1 MGVELGGRSGA
12 EIYGI
17 LKSPVRREII
27 SLLYTRG
34 ELSATQ
40 LKLLLDISYG
50 TLYYHLDFLKPL
62 IVQVR
67 RGRYRLSERGLKVAE
82 KMLREMDEGYSS
94 RFSLSIFERMAASPA
109 HYLPIGVLAAA
120 TYISAP
126 MILPVKSSIL
136 YLKFS
141 NPGDSLSAVMGFGIT
156 LTYFMA
162 VGALFCRGR
171 EWILAIISSTM
182 ASYIPVDVYLLTLL
196 ALERIGVQLPSM
208 IPLLQAGFVIAHLLQ
223 LLILAAGLTYSGG
236 LGWEKSLPIALLL
249 SYISLLASY
258 YNLF

>member
-1 MGVELGGRSGA
+1 MELGGRSGA

-40 LKLLLDISYG
+40 LKLLLNVSYG

-62 IVQVR
+62 IIQVR
-67 RGRYRLSERGLKVAE
+67 RGRYRLSEKGVRVAE
-82 KMLREMDEGYSS
+82 RMLREMYEGDSS
-94 RFSLSIFERMAASPA
+94 RFSLSLFERMAASPA
-109 HYLPIGVLAAA
+109 YYLPIGILAAI
-120 TYISAP
+120 TYASAP
-126 MILPVKSSIL
+126 YILPVKSSIL

-141 NPGDSLSAVMGFGIT
+141 NPGDSLSMVVSLGIT
-156 LTYFMA
+156 LAYSMV

-171 EWILAIISSTM
+171 GWILGVLCSTM
-182 ASYIPVDVYLLTLL
+182 ASYIPIDVYLFMLL
-196 ALERIGVQLPSM
+196 ALEKIEVELLSV
-208 IPLLQAGFVIAHLLQ
+208 IPILQAGFVVVHLIQ
-223 LLILAAGLTYSGG
+223 LLILAAGFTYSGG

-249 SYISLLASY
+249 SYISLLTSY
-258 YNLF
+258 YNLL

>member
-1 MGVELGGRSGA
+1 MGGRSSA

-40 LKLLLDISYG
+40 LKLMLNVSYG

-67 RGRYRLSERGLKVAE
+67 RGRYRLSESGVKVAA

-94 RFSLSIFERMAASPA
+94 KFSLSLFEKMAASPA
-109 HYLPIGVLAAA
+109 YCLPIGILAAM
-120 TYISAP
+120 TYASMSI
-126 MILPVKSSIL
+126 ILPVKSSIL

-141 NPGDSLSAVMGFGIT
+141 NPGDILSTVTSLGIT
-156 LTYFMA
+156 LIYFMA
-162 VGALFCRGR
+162 AGTLFCKGR
-171 EWILAIISSTM
+171 EWILGVISLTM
-182 ASYIPVDVYLLTLL
+182 ISYIPIDVYLFMLL
-196 ALERIGVQLPSM
+196 ALEKIGIQLLSM
-208 IPLLQAGFVIAHLLQ
+208 IPILQAGFVIAHLIQ
-223 LLILAAGLTYSGG
+223 LVILAAGLTYSGG

-258 YNLF
+258 YGLF

>member
-1 MGVELGGRSGA
+1 MGGRSSA

-40 LKLLLDISYG
+40 LKLMLNVSYG

-67 RGRYRLSERGLKVAE
+67 RGRYRLSESGVKVAA

-94 RFSLSIFERMAASPA
+94 KFSLSLFEKMAASPA
-109 HYLPIGVLAAA
+109 YCLPIGILAAI
-120 TYISAP
+120 TYASMSI
-126 MILPVKSSIL
+126 ILPVKSSIL

-141 NPGDSLSAVMGFGIT
+141 NPGDILSTVTSLGIT
-156 LTYFMA
+156 LIYFMA
-162 VGALFCRGR
+162 AGTLFCKGR
-171 EWILAIISSTM
+171 EWILGVISLTM
-182 ASYIPVDVYLLTLL
+182 ISYIPIDVYLFMLL
-196 ALERIGVQLPSM
+196 ALEKIGIQLLSM
-208 IPLLQAGFVIAHLLQ
+208 IPILQAGFVIAHLIQ
-223 LLILAAGLTYSGG
+223 LVILAAGLTYSGG

-249 SYISLLASY
+249 SYISLLTSY
-258 YNLF
+258 YSLF

>member
-1 MGVELGGRSGA
+1 MELGGRSGA

-40 LKLLLDISYG
+40 LKLLLNVSYG

-67 RGRYRLSERGLKVAE
+67 RGRYRLSEKGVRVAE
-82 KMLREMDEGYSS
+82 RMLREMYEGGSS
-94 RFSLSIFERMAASPA
+94 RFSLSLFEKMAASPTY
-109 HYLPIGVLAAA
+109 YLPIGILASI
-120 TYISAP
+120 TYASAP
-126 MILPVKSSIL
+126 YILPVKSSIL

-141 NPGDSLSAVMGFGIT
+141 NPGDCLSMVVSLGIT
-156 LTYFMA
+156 LAYSMV

-171 EWILAIISSTM
+171 GWFLGVLCSTM
-182 ASYIPVDVYLLTLL
+182 ASYIPIDVYLFMLL
-196 ALERIGVQLPSM
+196 GLEKIGVELLSI
-208 IPLLQAGFVIAHLLQ
+208 IPILQAGFVVVHLIQ
-223 LLILAAGLTYSGG
+223 LLILAAGFTYSGG

-249 SYISLLASY
+249 SYISLLTSY
-258 YNLF
+258 YNLL

>member
-1 MGVELGGRSGA
+1 MGGKSSA

-40 LKLLLDISYG
+40 LKLMLNVSYG

-67 RGRYRLSERGLKVAE
+67 RGRYRLSESGVKVAA
-82 KMLREMDEGYSS
+82 KMLREMDEGRSS
-94 RFSLSIFERMAASPA
+94 NFSLSLFEKMAASPA
-109 HYLPIGVLAAA
+109 HCLPIGVLVAM
-120 TYISAP
+120 TYASIS

-141 NPGDSLSAVMGFGIT
+141 NPGDILSTVTSLGIT
-156 LTYFMA
+156 LIYFMA
-162 VGALFCRGR
+162 AGTLFCKGR
-171 EWILAIISSTM
+171 EWILGVISLTM
-182 ASYIPVDVYLLTLL
+182 ISYIPIDVYLFMLL
-196 ALERIGVQLPSM
+196 ALEKIGIQLLSM
-208 IPLLQAGFVIAHLLQ
+208 IPILQAGFVIAHLIQ
-223 LLILAAGLTYSGG
+223 LVILAAGLTYSGG

-258 YNLF
+258 YGLF

>member
-1 MGVELGGRSGA
+1 MGGRSSA

-40 LKLLLDISYG
+40 LKLMLNVSYG

-67 RGRYRLSERGLKVAE
+67 RGRYRLSESGVKVAA

-94 RFSLSIFERMAASPA
+94 KFSLSLFEKMAASPA
-109 HYLPIGVLAAA
+109 YCLPIGILAAI
-120 TYISAP
+120 TYASMSI
-126 MILPVKSSIL
+126 ILPVKSSIL

-141 NPGDSLSAVMGFGIT
+141 NPGDILSTVTSLGIT
-156 LTYFMA
+156 LIYFMA
-162 VGALFCRGR
+162 AGTLFCKGR
-171 EWILAIISSTM
+171 EWILGVISLTM
-182 ASYIPVDVYLLTLL
+182 ISYIPIDVYLFMLL
-196 ALERIGVQLPSM
+196 ALEKIGIQLLSM
-208 IPLLQAGFVIAHLLQ
+208 IPILQAGFVIAHLIQ
-223 LLILAAGLTYSGG
+223 LVILAAGLTYSGG

-258 YNLF
+258 YSLF

>member
-1 MGVELGGRSGA
+1 MGGRSSA

-40 LKLLLDISYG
+40 LKLMLNVSYG

-67 RGRYRLSERGLKVAE
+67 RGRYRLSESGVKVAA

-94 RFSLSIFERMAASPA
+94 KFSLSLFEKMAASPA
-109 HYLPIGVLAAA
+109 YCLPIGILAAI
-120 TYISAP
+120 TYASMSI
-126 MILPVKSSIL
+126 ILPVKSSIL

-141 NPGDSLSAVMGFGIT
+141 NPGDILSTVISLGIT
-156 LTYFMA
+156 LIYFMA
-162 VGALFCRGR
+162 AGTLFCKGR
-171 EWILAIISSTM
+171 EWILGVISLTM
-182 ASYIPVDVYLLTLL
+182 ISYIPIDVYLFMLL
-196 ALERIGVQLPSM
+196 ALEKIGIQLLSM
-208 IPLLQAGFVIAHLLQ
+208 IPILQAGFVIAHLIQ
-223 LLILAAGLTYSGG
+223 LVILAAGLTYSGG

-249 SYISLLASY
+249 SYISLLTSY
-258 YNLF
+258 YSLF

>member
-1 MGVELGGRSGA
+1 MGGRSSA

-40 LKLLLDISYG
+40 LKLMLNVSYG

-67 RGRYRLSERGLKVAE
+67 RGRYRLSESGMKVAA

-94 RFSLSIFERMAASPA
+94 KFSLSLFEKMAASPA
-109 HYLPIGVLAAA
+109 YCLPIGILAAI
-120 TYISAP
+120 TYASMSI
-126 MILPVKSSIL
+126 ILPVKSSIL

-141 NPGDSLSAVMGFGIT
+141 NPGDILSMVISLGIT
-156 LTYFMA
+156 LIYFMA
-162 VGALFCRGR
+162 AGTLFCKGR
-171 EWILAIISSTM
+171 EWILGVISLTM
-182 ASYIPVDVYLLTLL
+182 ISYIPIDVYLFMLL
-196 ALERIGVQLPSM
+196 ALEKIGIQLLSM
-208 IPLLQAGFVIAHLLQ
+208 IPILQAGFVIAHLIQ
-223 LLILAAGLTYSGG
+223 LVILAAGLTYSGG

-258 YNLF
+258 YSLF

>member
-1 MGVELGGRSGA
+1 MELGGRSGA

-40 LKLLLDISYG
+40 LKLLLNVSYG

-67 RGRYRLSERGLKVAE
+67 RGRYRLSERGIRVAE
-82 KMLREMDEGYSS
+82 RMLREMYEGGSS
-94 RFSLSIFERMAASPA
+94 RFSLSLFERMAASPA
-109 HYLPIGVLAAA
+109 YYLPIGILAAI
-120 TYISAP
+120 TYVSAP
-126 MILPVKSSIL
+126 YILPVKSSIL

-141 NPGDSLSAVMGFGIT
+141 NPGDSLSMVVSLGIT
-156 LTYFMA
+156 LAYSIV

-171 EWILAIISSTM
+171 GWILGVLCSTM
-182 ASYIPVDVYLLTLL
+182 ASYIPIDVYLFMLL
-196 ALERIGVQLPSM
+196 GLEKIGVELLSI
-208 IPLLQAGFVIAHLLQ
+208 IPILQAGFVVVHLIQ
-223 LLILAAGLTYSGG
+223 LIILAAGFTYSGG

-249 SYISLLASY
+249 SYISLLTSY
-258 YNLF
+258 YNLL

>member
-1 MGVELGGRSGA
+1 VELGGKSSA

-40 LKLLLDISYG
+40 LKIMLNVSYG

-67 RGRYRLSERGLKVAE
+67 RGRYRLSESGVKVAA

-94 RFSLSIFERMAASPA
+94 KFSLSLFEKMAASPA
-109 HYLPIGVLAAA
+109 YCLPIGILAAI
-120 TYISAP
+120 TYASMSI
-126 MILPVKSSIL
+126 ILPVKSSIL

-141 NPGDSLSAVMGFGIT
+141 NPGDILSTVTSLGIT
-156 LTYFMA
+156 LIYFMA
-162 VGALFCRGR
+162 AGTLFCKGR
-171 EWILAIISSTM
+171 EWILGVISLTM
-182 ASYIPVDVYLLTLL
+182 ISYIPIDVYLFMLL
-196 ALERIGVQLPSM
+196 ALEKIGIQLLSM
-208 IPLLQAGFVIAHLLQ
+208 IPILQAGFVIAHLIQ
-223 LLILAAGLTYSGG
+223 LVILAAGLTYSGG

-249 SYISLLASY
+249 SYISLLTSY
-258 YNLF
+258 YSLF

>member
-1 MGVELGGRSGA
+1 MGGRSSA

-40 LKLLLDISYG
+40 LKLMLNVSYG

-67 RGRYRLSERGLKVAE
+67 RGRYRLSESGVKVAA

-94 RFSLSIFERMAASPA
+94 KFSLSLFEKMAASPA
-109 HYLPIGVLAAA
+109 YCLPIGILAAI
-120 TYISAP
+120 TYASMSI
-126 MILPVKSSIL
+126 ILPVKSSIL

-141 NPGDSLSAVMGFGIT
+141 NPGDILSMVISLGIT
-156 LTYFMA
+156 LIYFMA
-162 VGALFCRGR
+162 AGTLFCKGR
-171 EWILAIISSTM
+171 EWILGVISLTM
-182 ASYIPVDVYLLTLL
+182 ISYIPIDVYLFMLL
-196 ALERIGVQLPSM
+196 ALEKIGIQLLSM
-208 IPLLQAGFVIAHLLQ
+208 IPILQAGFVIAHLIQ
-223 LLILAAGLTYSGG
+223 LVILAAGLTYSGG

-258 YNLF
+258 YSLF

>member
-1 MGVELGGRSGA
+1 MGGRSSA

-40 LKLLLDISYG
+40 LKLMLNVSYG

-67 RGRYRLSERGLKVAE
+67 RGRYRLSESGVKVAA

-94 RFSLSIFERMAASPA
+94 KFSLSLFEKMAASPA
-109 HYLPIGVLAAA
+109 YCLPIGILAAI
-120 TYISAP
+120 TYASMSI
-126 MILPVKSSIL
+126 ILPVKSSIL

-141 NPGDSLSAVMGFGIT
+141 NPGDILSTVTSLGIT
-156 LTYFMA
+156 LIYFMA
-162 VGALFCRGR
+162 AGTLFCKGR
-171 EWILAIISSTM
+171 EWILGVISLTM
-182 ASYIPVDVYLLTLL
+182 ISYIPIDVYLFMLL
-196 ALERIGVQLPSM
+196 ALEKIGIQLLSM
-208 IPLLQAGFVIAHLLQ
+208 IPILQAGFVIAHLIQ
-223 LLILAAGLTYSGG
+223 LVILAAGLTYSGG

-258 YNLF
+258 YGLF

>member
-1 MGVELGGRSGA
+1 MGGRSSA

-40 LKLLLDISYG
+40 LKLMLNVSYG

-67 RGRYRLSERGLKVAE
+67 RGRYRLSESGVKVAV

-94 RFSLSIFERMAASPA
+94 KFSLSLFEKMAASPA
-109 HYLPIGVLAAA
+109 YCLPIGILAAI
-120 TYISAP
+120 TYASMSI
-126 MILPVKSSIL
+126 ILPVKSSIL

-141 NPGDSLSAVMGFGIT
+141 NPGDILSMVISLGIT
-156 LTYFMA
+156 LIYFMA
-162 VGALFCRGR
+162 AGTLFCKGR
-171 EWILAIISSTM
+171 EWILGVISLTM
-182 ASYIPVDVYLLTLL
+182 ISYIPIDVYLFMLL
-196 ALERIGVQLPSM
+196 ALEKIGIQLLSM
-208 IPLLQAGFVIAHLLQ
+208 IPILQAGFVIAHLIQ
-223 LLILAAGLTYSGG
+223 LVILAAGLTYSGG

-258 YNLF
+258 YSLF

>member
-1 MGVELGGRSGA
+1 LGGRSSA

-40 LKLLLDISYG
+40 LKLMLNVSYG

-67 RGRYRLSERGLKVAE
+67 RGRYRLSESGMKVAA
-82 KMLREMDEGYSS
+82 KMLREMDEGHSS
-94 RFSLSIFERMAASPA
+94 KFSLSLFEKMAASPA
-109 HYLPIGVLAAA
+109 YCLPIGILAAI
-120 TYISAP
+120 TYASMSI
-126 MILPVKSSIL
+126 ILPVKSSIL

-141 NPGDSLSAVMGFGIT
+141 NPGDILSMVISLGIT
-156 LTYFMA
+156 LIYFMA
-162 VGALFCRGR
+162 AGTLFCKGR
-171 EWILAIISSTM
+171 EWILGVISLTM
-182 ASYIPVDVYLLTLL
+182 ISYIPIDVYLFMLL
-196 ALERIGVQLPSM
+196 ALEKIGIQLLSM
-208 IPLLQAGFVIAHLLQ
+208 IPILQAGFVIAHLIQ
-223 LLILAAGLTYSGG
+223 LVILAAGLTYSGG
-236 LGWEKSLPIALLL
+236 LGWEKSLPISLLL

-258 YNLF
+258 YSLF

>member
-1 MGVELGGRSGA
+1 MGGRSSA

-40 LKLLLDISYG
+40 LKLMLNVSYG

-67 RGRYRLSERGLKVAE
+67 RGRYRLSESGVKVAA

-94 RFSLSIFERMAASPA
+94 KFSLSLFEKMAASPA
-109 HYLPIGVLAAA
+109 YCLPIGILAAI
-120 TYISAP
+120 TYASMSI
-126 MILPVKSSIL
+126 ILPVKSSIL

-141 NPGDSLSAVMGFGIT
+141 NPGDILSTVTSLGIT
-156 LTYFMA
+156 LIYFMA
-162 VGALFCRGR
+162 VGTLFCKGR
-171 EWILAIISSTM
+171 EWILGVISLTM
-182 ASYIPVDVYLLTLL
+182 ISYIPIDVYLFMLL
-196 ALERIGVQLPSM
+196 ALEKIGIQLLSM
-208 IPLLQAGFVIAHLLQ
+208 IPILQAGFVIAHLIQ
-223 LLILAAGLTYSGG
+223 LVILAAGLTYSGG

-258 YNLF
+258 YGLF

>member
-1 MGVELGGRSGA
+1 MGGRSSA

-40 LKLLLDISYG
+40 LKLMLNVSYG

-67 RGRYRLSERGLKVAE
+67 RGRYRLSESGVKVAA

-94 RFSLSIFERMAASPA
+94 KFSLSLFEKMAASPA
-109 HYLPIGVLAAA
+109 YCLPIGILAAI
-120 TYISAP
+120 TYASMSI
-126 MILPVKSSIL
+126 ILPVKSSIL

-141 NPGDSLSAVMGFGIT
+141 NPGDILSTVISLGIT
-156 LTYFMA
+156 LIYFMA
-162 VGALFCRGR
+162 AGTLFCKGR
-171 EWILAIISSTM
+171 EWILGVISLTM
-182 ASYIPVDVYLLTLL
+182 ISYIPIDVYLFMLL
-196 ALERIGVQLPSM
+196 ALEKIGIQLLSM
-208 IPLLQAGFVIAHLLQ
+208 IPILQAGFVIAHLIQ
-223 LLILAAGLTYSGG
+223 LVILAAGLTYSGG

-258 YNLF
+258 YSLF

>member
-1 MGVELGGRSGA
+1 LGAELGGESSA

-40 LKLLLDISYG
+40 LKLLLNVSYG
-50 TLYYHLDFLKPL
+50 TLYYHLDFLGPL

-67 RGRYRLSERGLKVAE
+67 RGRYRLSESGLRIAA
-82 KMLREMDEGYSS
+82 KMLREMNEGRRSK
-94 RFSLSIFERMAASPA
+94 FSLSLFEKMAASPA
-109 HYLPIGVLAAA
+109 YCLPMGVLAAI
-120 TYISAP
+120 TYASAS
-126 MILPVKSSIL
+126 ITLPVKSSIL

-141 NPGDSLSAVMGFGIT
+141 NPGDFLSMVTSLGIT
-156 LTYFMA
+156 LTYFVIA
-162 VGALFCRGR
+162 GTLFCRGR
-171 EWILAIISSTM
+171 EWFLGVISSTM
-182 ASYIPVDVYLLTLL
+182 ISYVPIDVYLFMLL
-196 ALERIGVQLPSM
+196 ALERIGIQLLL
-208 IPLLQAGFVIAHLLQ
+208 IVPLLQAGFVIAHLIQ

-249 SYISLLASY
+249 SYISLLASH
-258 YNLF
+258 YNIL

>member
-1 MGVELGGRSGA
+1 VKLGGRSSA

-40 LKLLLDISYG
+40 LKLMLNVSYG

-67 RGRYRLSERGLKVAE
+67 RGRYRLSESGVKVAA

-94 RFSLSIFERMAASPA
+94 KFSLSLFEKMAASPA
-109 HYLPIGVLAAA
+109 YCLPIGILAAI
-120 TYISAP
+120 TYASMSI
-126 MILPVKSSIL
+126 ILPVKSSIL

-141 NPGDSLSAVMGFGIT
+141 NPGDILSTVTSLGIT
-156 LTYFMA
+156 LIYFMA
-162 VGALFCRGR
+162 AGTLFCKGR
-171 EWILAIISSTM
+171 EWILGVISLTM
-182 ASYIPVDVYLLTLL
+182 ISYIPIDVYLFMLL
-196 ALERIGVQLPSM
+196 ALEKIGIQLLSM
-208 IPLLQAGFVIAHLLQ
+208 IPILQAGFVIAHLIQ
-223 LLILAAGLTYSGG
+223 LVILAAGLTYSGG

-249 SYISLLASY
+249 SYISLLTSY
-258 YNLF
+258 YSLF

>member
-1 MGVELGGRSGA
+1 VELGGRSSA

-40 LKLLLDISYG
+40 LKLMLNVSYG

-67 RGRYRLSERGLKVAE
+67 RGRYRLSESGVKVAA

-94 RFSLSIFERMAASPA
+94 KFSLSLFEKMAASPA
-109 HYLPIGVLAAA
+109 YCLPIGILAAI
-120 TYISAP
+120 TYASMSI
-126 MILPVKSSIL
+126 ILPVKSSIL

-141 NPGDSLSAVMGFGIT
+141 NPGDILSTVISLGIT
-156 LTYFMA
+156 LIYFMA
-162 VGALFCRGR
+162 AGTLFCKGR
-171 EWILAIISSTM
+171 EWILGVISLTM
-182 ASYIPVDVYLLTLL
+182 ISYIPIDVYLFMLL
-196 ALERIGVQLPSM
+196 ALERIGIQLLSM
-208 IPLLQAGFVIAHLLQ
+208 IPILQAGFVIAHLIQ
-223 LLILAAGLTYSGG
+223 LVILAAGLTYSGG

-258 YNLF
+258 YSLF

>member
-1 MGVELGGRSGA
+1 MGGKSSA

-40 LKLLLDISYG
+40 LKIMLNVSYG

-67 RGRYRLSERGLKVAE
+67 RGRYRLSESGVKVAV

-94 RFSLSIFERMAASPA
+94 KFSLSLFEKMAASPA
-109 HYLPIGVLAAA
+109 YCLPIGILAAI
-120 TYISAP
+120 TYASMSI
-126 MILPVKSSIL
+126 ILPVKSSIL

-141 NPGDSLSAVMGFGIT
+141 NPGDILSTVTSLGIT
-156 LTYFMA
+156 LIYFMA
-162 VGALFCRGR
+162 AGTLFCKGR
-171 EWILAIISSTM
+171 EWILGVISLTM
-182 ASYIPVDVYLLTLL
+182 ISYIPIDVYLFMLL
-196 ALERIGVQLPSM
+196 ALEKIGIQLLSM
-208 IPLLQAGFVIAHLLQ
+208 IPILQAGFVIAHLIQ
-223 LLILAAGLTYSGG
+223 LVILAAGLTYSGG

-258 YNLF
+258 YGLF

>member
-1 MGVELGGRSGA
+1 VKLGGRSSA

-40 LKLLLDISYG
+40 LKLMLNVSYG

-67 RGRYRLSERGLKVAE
+67 RGRYRLSESGVKVAA

-94 RFSLSIFERMAASPA
+94 KFSLSLFEKMAASPA
-109 HYLPIGVLAAA
+109 YCLPIGILAAI
-120 TYISAP
+120 TYASMSI
-126 MILPVKSSIL
+126 ILPVKSSIL

-141 NPGDSLSAVMGFGIT
+141 NPGDILSTVTSLGIT
-156 LTYFMA
+156 LIYFMA
-162 VGALFCRGR
+162 AGTLFCKGR
-171 EWILAIISSTM
+171 EWILGVISLTM
-182 ASYIPVDVYLLTLL
+182 ISYIPIDVYLFMLL
-196 ALERIGVQLPSM
+196 ALEKIGIQLLSM
-208 IPLLQAGFVIAHLLQ
+208 IPILQAGFVIAHLIQ
-223 LLILAAGLTYSGG
+223 LVILAAGLTYSGG

-258 YNLF
+258 YGLF